1 MIVLPGNVERG
12 TAATLNAVVM
22 LETQRGKNIV
32 IALVRT
38 SGRSGRWFYSLS
50 QKNVVS
56 SSSFYWFNDYSFFFF
71 VCFFSCNEKEKKEI
85 WGKKDR

>member
-56 SSSFYWFNDYSFFFF
+56 SSSFYWFNDYSFFLFCVF
-71 VCFFSCNEKEKKEI
+71 LM
-85 WGKKDR
+85 

>member
-12 TAATLNAVVM
+12 TAATPNAVVM

-71 VCFFSCNEKEKKEI
+71 VCFFHVTRRKKKEI

>member
-38 SGRSGRWFYSLS
+38 IGRSGRWFYSLS
-50 QKNVVS
+50 QKMLFHLPYFTGLMTIAF
-56 SSSFYWFNDYSFFFF
+56 SFLCVFLM
-71 VCFFSCNEKEKKEI
+71 
-85 WGKKDR
+85 

>member
-12 TAATLNAVVM
+12 TAATPNAVVM

-50 QKNVVS
+50 QKMLFHLPYFTGLMTITF
-56 SSSFYWFNDYSFFFF
+56 SFLCVFL
-71 VCFFSCNEKEKKEI
+71 CNEKERKRDM
-85 WGKKDR
+85 GKKG